1 MSKIININE
10 SDLKKIV
17 KKVLTER
24 QQINEQF
31 ITAALIVAGA
41 YLGVNVLSS
50 LFGSGRKGLDILK
63 KDCRNPEK
71 MGKKTQS
78 DYEIN
83 NIANELE
90 TAAPSGSGLKG
101 FFRNSD
107 EEGIGSALKKIKSI
121 PDFCA
126 VETKFKENSNRDL
139 IDSIDSAFKYETWYT
154 GDESWNEYVYIPL
167 KRAIDYTKKV
177 TKEAMSDK
185 SKVKTDDKSN
195 TSDKVSGGGSTG
207 GGDVAE
213 LQSIL
218 KNRGYDIGSHGVD
231 GKFGQDTLDA
241 VLKALKSSK

>member
-24 QQINEQF
+24 EQINEF
-31 ITAALIVAGA
+31 IGLTMMVAGS
-41 YLGVNVLSS
+41 YLGLGVLSS
-50 LFGSGRKGLDILK
+50 LFGSGRKGLDILV
-63 KDCRNPEK
+63 KDCGNPEK

-78 DYEIN
+78 DYEIDS
-83 NIANELE
+83 IVNELDV
-90 TAAPSGSGLKG
+90 AAPTGEGVKSYIT
-101 FFRNSD
+101 NSD
-107 EEGIGSALKKIKSI
+107 EEGIGEALEKIKSI

-126 VETKFKENSNRDL
+126 VNKKFKEQTRRNL
-139 IDSIDSAFKYETWYT
+139 IDSIDAAFKYDTWYS
-154 GDESWNEYVYIPL
+154 GDESWDKFVYRPL
-167 KRAIDYTKKV
+167 KTAIDFTKSIV
-177 TKEAMSDK
+177 NK
-185 SKVKTDDKSN
+185 SKSDNSN
-195 TSDKVSGGGSTG
+195 TTDSGGGGSTG

-231 GKFGQDTLDA
+231 GKFGPETLNA

>member
-24 QQINEQF
+24 QQIDE
-31 ITAALIVAGA
+31 ILLTSLALYAAGTYLAAG
-41 YLGVNVLSS
+41 VLSS
-50 LFGSGRKGLDILK
+50 LFGSGREGLDLLE
-63 KDCRNPEK
+63 KDCGNTK
-71 MGKKTQS
+71 LMGKKTQPDS
-78 DYEIN
+78 EIVRIVYE
-83 NIANELE
+83 LDK
-90 TAAPSGSGLKG
+90 AAPSSEGVKSYIT
-101 FFRNSD
+101 NSD
-107 EEGIGSALKKIKSI
+107 EEGIGIALAKIKSI

-126 VETKFKENSNRDL
+126 VNKKFKEETRGNL
-139 IDSIDSAFKYETWYT
+139 IDNIDSAFKYDTWYAGT
-154 GDESWNEYVYIPL
+154 QSWDKYVYNPL
-167 KRAIDYTKKV
+167 KNAINFTKRAN
-177 TKEAMSDK
+177 E
-185 SKVKTDDKSN
+185 KVKSDSSKDNTDVSVKD
-195 TSDKVSGGGSTG
+195 SGGGSTG